1 MDYTTDNFSAGDCT
15 IDALI
20 VTSSRGVADMTK
32 QILHVSIFE
41 SMFHPTITADFDV
54 IDFSD
59 YLSELRLLGDET
71 VTLQFTV
78 PTRGTASYKFAL
90 HRIEGVKSP
99 STRSKTYKLRCVSEE
114 ALHAK
119 TNYVQKSYNTQIS
132 SMIKDVQNIFLKS
145 GKAFLSEA
153 SAGLQKVIVPNLP
166 PFKAIDFLRRRAVS
180 LANKSST
187 FLFFENQAGFN
198 FKTIEGMYAQG
209 PVRTFT
215 QTDAVGHD
223 STNLHYDNILAYTV
237 PRVASSTERIKY
249 GMKRRIMTFNFRTHK
264 IEIKD
269 VDTSDTSM
277 KTGGTLSYN
286 VGDFIQKFTSGVKN
300 PPFSFIP
307 VDNAQRPMTGIA
319 EASADQMSYLST
331 LVQSSM
337 TIKTYGDPVLK
348 VGDVVQLAIPKKANL
363 TYIDELDP
371 LLSGNFLITR
381 LHHEIGNPAEKP
393 RYTNSIELIRGNQ
406 EPAE

>member
-1 MDYTTDNFSAGDCT
+1 
-15 IDALI
+15 
-20 VTSSRGVADMTK
+20 
-32 QILHVSIFE
+32 
-41 SMFHPTITADFDV
+41 
-54 IDFSD
+54 
-59 YLSELRLLGDET
+59 
-71 VTLQFTV
+71 
-78 PTRGTASYKFAL
+78 
-90 HRIEGVKSP
+90 
-99 STRSKTYKLRCVSEE
+99 
-114 ALHAK
+114 
-119 TNYVQKSYNTQIS
+119 
-132 SMIKDVQNIFLKS
+132 
-145 GKAFLSEA
+145 
-153 SAGLQKVIVPNLP
+153 
-166 PFKAIDFLRRRAVS
+166 
-180 LANKSST
+180 
-187 FLFFENQAGFN
+187 
-198 FKTIEGMYAQG
+198 
-209 PVRTFT
+209 
-215 QTDAVGHD
+215 
-223 STNLHYDNILAYTV
+223 
-237 PRVASSTERIKY
+237 
-249 GMKRRIMTFNFRTHK
+249 MTFNFRTHK

-337 TIKTYGDPVLK
+337 TIKIYGDPVLK